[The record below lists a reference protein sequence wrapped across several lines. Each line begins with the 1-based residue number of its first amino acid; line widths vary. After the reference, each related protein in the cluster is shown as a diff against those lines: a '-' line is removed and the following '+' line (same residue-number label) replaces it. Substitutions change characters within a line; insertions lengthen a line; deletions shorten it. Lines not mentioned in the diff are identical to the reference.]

1 MVPYVA
7 LRAMMFL
14 DLCIRIPSAF
24 IGFLSNAKFLVVSI
38 IAQSYMINNF
48 RNFSIKKLEN
58 KSKMKILSYKENLQN
73 KKFIKKMKNK

>member
-1 MVPYVA
+1 LVPYVA
-7 LRAMMFL
+7 LRAMIFL

-48 RNFSIKKLEN
+48 RNLSKKKLEN
-58 KSKMKILSYKENLQN
+58 KLKMKILSYKENLQN
-73 KKFIKKMKNK
+73 KKFIKK

>member
-1 MVPYVA
+1 
-7 LRAMMFL
+7 MFL

-38 IAQSYMINNF
+38 IAQSYMINYF

-58 KSKMKILSYKENLQN
+58 KSKMKILSYKENLQQQ
-73 KKFIKKMKNK
+73 KIYKKMKNK